1 MAVIER
7 IYTVPLTGAYR
18 YRRRNRAVRSMALLK
33 EFLARHM
40 KSNVENVRLDAGL
53 NDYLWSHGM
62 TKPPRRV
69 KVKVKKGDD
78 GTVDVYLLEDAK
90 EAKEAKPKAKAP
102 KKKAEKKP
110 STKEASSAKQKEVKE
125 VNAEKK
131 EKGEE

>member
-18 YRRRNRAVRSMALLK
+18 YRRRNRAVRSVALLK

-40 KSNVENVRLDAGL
+40 RSNVENVRLDAGL

-69 KVKVKKGDD
+69 KVKVKKGED
-78 GTVDVYLLEDAK
+78 GAVDVYLLED
-90 EAKEAKPKAKAP
+90 AKEAKPKAKAP

-110 STKEASSAKQKEVKE
+110 STKEAPSAKQKEVKE